1 GMSRLRLRRTRSL
14 WALRAPVPPRRRARR
29 QVNGTLPNADF
40 PRGFGRARIT
50 DVSTRLERDSAESL
64 GRVDELVGGVF
75 LAVDTEM
82 RGQPAPMVYEILEAT
97 LQRRLPG
104 IDVDEE
110 SVRDAAAR
118 ISVGMLLN

>member
-1 GMSRLRLRRTRSL
+1 
-14 WALRAPVPPRRRARR
+14 
-29 QVNGTLPNADF
+29 LPNADF
-40 PRGFGRARIT
+40 RSGFGRARIT
-50 DVSTRLERDSAESL
+50 HVSAGLERDSAESL
-64 GRVDELVGGVF
+64 ERVDELVGGVF
-75 LAVDTEM
+75 MAVDTEM

-118 ISVGMLLN
+118 ISVGMLLT

>member
-1 GMSRLRLRRTRSL
+1 MR
-14 WALRAPVPPRRRARR
+14 V
-29 QVNGTLPNADF
+29 
-40 PRGFGRARIT
+40 RIT

-75 LAVDTEM
+75 LAVDSEM
-82 RGQPAPMVYEILEAT
+82 RGQPAPMVYEILDAT
-97 LQRRLPG
+97 LRRRLPG

-118 ISVGMLLN
+118 ISVGMLVT